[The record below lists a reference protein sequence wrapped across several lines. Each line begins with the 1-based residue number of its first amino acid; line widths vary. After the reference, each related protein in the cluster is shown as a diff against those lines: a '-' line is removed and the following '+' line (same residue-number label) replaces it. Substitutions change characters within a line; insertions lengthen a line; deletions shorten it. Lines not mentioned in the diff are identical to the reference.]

1 VGRTCSRTSAA
12 TCRPRRR
19 HEFTHVMTHRSHRD
33 YRTLG
38 TSCNQPARPHED
50 PSATFPIPRKG
61 SARSDQGGATKA
73 IPVQLRHATAEQLD
87 SHQGV
92 RGSNPL
98 SSTLYVQPSVQLFAR
113 QAPVRTLWV
122 PRTLTRRGRGG
133 GRGGRRRGG
142 GRGRARP
149 VADRGGERQRADP
162 RGQQPA
168 LQRHAA
174 HPGRGGRAVGRHDRS
189 RGVAAGRGRLRRH
202 PGRRPGPNLR
212 HRLPRGRGPHART
225 DSGAGL
231 GLAIARA
238 ITEAHGAS
246 SRS

>member
-87 SHQGV
+87 WQS
-92 RGSNPL
+92 
-98 SSTLYVQPSVQLFAR
+98 
-113 QAPVRTLWV
+113 
-122 PRTLTRRGRGG
+122 
-133 GRGGRRRGG
+133 
-142 GRGRARP
+142 
-149 VADRGGERQRADP
+149 
-162 RGQQPA
+162 RGQGFESPQLHSCYFVRLA
-168 LQRHAA
+168 LFLQ
-174 HPGRGGRAVGRHDRS
+174 V
-189 RGVAAGRGRLRRH
+189 
-202 PGRRPGPNLR
+202 
-212 HRLPRGRGPHART
+212 
-225 DSGAGL
+225 SGQQM
-231 GLAIARA
+231 I
-238 ITEAHGAS
+238 
-246 SRS
+246 